1 MEHPCNTQEHGY
13 KCTGHT
19 AVQSLDEMEFE
30 RGIWSAA
37 QCGESEKVHKVVE
50 SGKCAVDQRDSAG
63 YTALHYAAR
72 NGHLDICRYLVKNGA
87 AVNSVTRAGR
97 ATALHRAAS
106 AGKSSVVS
114 FLLSMKADGT
124 LQDSD
129 GKTALH
135 RACEGGNRDIYMLIA
150 SQFPHLKNVADNK
163 GNRPTIFRE

>member
-1 MEHPCNTQEHGY
+1 MEQPCKTQEHGCR
-13 KCTGHT
+13 CTIQT
-19 AVQSLDEMEFE
+19 AAQSLDEMEFE

-37 QCGESEKVHKVVE
+37 QCGNSEKVRQLVQ
-50 SGKCAVDQRDSAG
+50 SGKCGIDQRDSAG

-87 AVNSVTRAGR
+87 DVNNVTRAGR

-114 FLLSMKADGT
+114 FLLSTKANGT

-135 RACEGGNRDIYMLIA
+135 RACEGGNKDIYKLIA
-150 SQFPHLKNVADNK
+150 SQFPHLRNVTDNK
-163 GNRPTIFRE
+163 GNTPTVFPG